1 MGIPSISIML
11 HELIKL
17 LHHAKCRDVTII
29 RIGTSGGL
37 GKLSA
42 VRLRSREALHKSG
55 PQQQSRRSRAAAF
68 CRVPEWTRRSAG
80 LAPDPAGLA
89 EGALP

>member
-1 MGIPSISIML
+1 MSIML

-37 GKLSA
+37 GELSHDFF
-42 VRLRSREALHKSG
+42 LSRQKAISNFF
-55 PQQQSRRSRAAAF
+55 PSN
-68 CRVPEWTRRSAG
+68 
-80 LAPDPAGLA
+80 
-89 EGALP
+89 

>member
-37 GKLSA
+37 GK
-42 VRLRSREALHKSG
+42 RLMLFLQSKTAIIKKNS
-55 PQQQSRRSRAAAF
+55 QQQVMQF
-68 CRVPEWTRRSAG
+68 
-80 LAPDPAGLA
+80 
-89 EGALP
+89 

>member
-37 GKLSA
+37 GKQFMSFF
-42 VRLRSREALHKSG
+42 
-55 PQQQSRRSRAAAF
+55 RAKQLLL
-68 CRVPEWTRRSAG
+68 T
-80 LAPDPAGLA
+80 
-89 EGALP
+89 GALSNRSCSSEL

>member
-37 GKLSA
+37 GKQFVVFLQSKTA
-42 VRLRSREALHKSG
+42 IIKKNS
-55 PQQQSRRSRAAAF
+55 QQKVMQF
-68 CRVPEWTRRSAG
+68 
-80 LAPDPAGLA
+80 
-89 EGALP
+89 

>member
-1 MGIPSISIML
+1 MLSPQQSPIWHLWNGSFFSQQHGMGIPSVSIML

-37 GKLSA
+37 GELSQ
-42 VRLRSREALHKSG
+42 LFLPG
-55 PQQQSRRSRAAAF
+55 Q
-68 CRVPEWTRRSAG
+68 RVLTGFFQHSHVIMSF
-80 LAPDPAGLA
+80 
-89 EGALP
+89 